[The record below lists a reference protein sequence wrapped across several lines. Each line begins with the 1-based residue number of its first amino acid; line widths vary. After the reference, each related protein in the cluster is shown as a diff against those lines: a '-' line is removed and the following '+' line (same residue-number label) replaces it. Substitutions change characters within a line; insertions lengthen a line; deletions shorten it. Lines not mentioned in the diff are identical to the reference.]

1 MSGDQLAQPSTGRR
15 FPMEVHELAKRI
27 EELGFAA
34 SIYDRRLPVI
44 MENCQVE
51 TDRGRQLCSLL
62 RTSYL
67 AVFSLP
73 DDVNPGI
80 AKLALNR
87 ALELLAEID
96 RGPRLSVNDQQ
107 FVVYR
112 AFLGPLGAVSI
123 TEHVVSGVS
132 RSYLKFRLA
141 SQLSKANCSTKGQ
154 REVARLSV
162 A

>member
-1 MSGDQLAQPSTGRR
+1 MSRDQLSQPSTGRR
-15 FPMEVHELAKRI
+15 FPMEVRELLKRV
-27 EELGFAA
+27 EELGFAVHT
-34 SIYDRRLPVI
+34 YHRRLPI
-44 MENCQVE
+44 LMENCHAE
-51 TDRGRQLCSLL
+51 ADRGNQLCSLL
-62 RTSYL
+62 RMSYL

-73 DDVNPGI
+73 DDVNPEL

-87 ALELLAEID
+87 ALDSLAEID

-112 AFLGPLGAVSI
+112 AFLAPLGAVSI

-132 RSYLKFRLA
+132 RSYLKHRQA
-141 SQLSKANCSTKGQ
+141 SQLSKANRSTKGQ